1 MSVVCPE
8 CDNPLDIDVDD
19 VEEGEIIQCDECGT
33 DLEVVSSDPLE
44 LAPVDEEGYD
54 DEDDALPWMKRMN
67 SSTPRRN
74 LFLSLLAIAACLF
87 VFAAPLARLAQKNAP
102 RERIVEGKVVNKD
115 GGPIGGA
122 VVYLKNSRSN
132 GVKTYIADD
141 DGHFRFGE
149 LSQDTD
155 YELWAESNTV
165 RSKSRQISSFDNDNK
180 FYFVLKVSVTK
191 PVSLDSPAVSATGLP
206 PQP

>member
-1 MSVVCPE
+1 MMKTTLC
-8 CDNPLDIDVDD
+8 
-19 VEEGEIIQCDECGT
+19 
-33 DLEVVSSDPLE
+33 
-44 LAPVDEEGYD
+44 
-54 DEDDALPWMKRMN
+54 PWMKRMN
-67 SSTPRRN
+67 SVIPRRN
-74 LFLSLLAIAACLF
+74 LLLSLIAFAACALLL
-87 VFAAPLARLAQKNAP
+87 AAPLGALAQKNVP

-132 GVKTYIADD
+132 AVRTYIADE
-141 DGHFRFGE
+141 DGHYRFGE

-165 RSKSRQISSFDNDNK
+165 RSKSRQISSFDNENK
-180 FYFVLKVSVTK
+180 FYFVLKVNAAR
-191 PVSLDSPAVSATGLP
+191 PASLDSPSISTTGLP

>member
-1 MSVVCPE
+1 MMKT
-8 CDNPLDIDVDD
+8 PLS
-19 VEEGEIIQCDECGT
+19 
-33 DLEVVSSDPLE
+33 L
-44 LAPVDEEGYD
+44 
-54 DEDDALPWMKRMN
+54 WMTRMN
-67 SSTPRRN
+67 SPSRRN
-74 LFLSLLAIAACLF
+74 LCLSLLSIAACLF
-87 VFAAPLARLAQKNAP
+87 VFAAPSASAQKNAP

-122 VVYLKNSRSN
+122 VVYLKNSHSN

-149 LSQDTD
+149 LAQDTD

-165 RSKSRQISSFDNDNK
+165 RSKSRQISSFDNDSK